1 MSEPLDLVTVGELLG
16 VIAPLALRTR
26 LEFSTSLEQ
35 SVGGAEVNVALSL
48 ARLGHHV
55 GWCGSVGADPFG
67 RFGLRVL
74 TGAGVDVSRVMVST
88 SAPTGIYFKDPL
100 PSGGLRTHSYRRST
114 AASDLTLSDVDV
126 DYVLSGR
133 VVHLTGITAL
143 ISHAGFDLV
152 SGLITAARHRNI
164 YVSFDA
170 NIRHS
175 LARGRDP
182 AALLGPLA
190 READI
195 IFLSSSEARTIFA
208 TSDPECLQAELS
220 NMHAQALVVH
230 DSLAAYAITRDL
242 VERVAA
248 RRIGVVD
255 ATGRGTQ
262 SSRATSRAG
271 SRVCGSASVSCG
283 RSTVPPKPSPP
294 TATALSAWTERGW
307 PPWVRMRDVSAQ
319 ACVCRSTRRTRATQG
334 VRDHRGCPIADP
346 GRCDPREPAPGR
358 FRSQGVGDHLH
369 HAPRF

>member
-1 MSEPLDLVTVGELLG
+1 MPTRWPASPRDTVSSMSEPLDLVTVGELLC

-74 TGAGVDVSRVMVST
+74 TDAGVDVSRVMVST

-255 ATGRGTQ
+255 ATGAGDAIVAGYLSGWLEGLRIRECLV
-262 SSRATSRAG
+262 RAEHCA
-271 SRVCGSASVSCG
+271 
-283 RSTVPPKPSPP
+283 
-294 TATALSAWTERGW
+294 
-307 PPWVRMRDVSAQ
+307 AQ
-319 ACVCRSTRRTRATQG
+319 AVSTYGDSPIDLDRTGLAAMG
-334 VRDHRGCPIADP
+334 AD
-346 GRCDPREPAPGR
+346 A
-358 FRSQGVGDHLH
+358 
-369 HAPRF
+369 